1 MPETRMEDQMLLG
14 VKMKG
19 VHKTFYCSPCR
30 VGLPERFTD
39 ANVIAGCNRVC
50 SPRLGG
56 EGGQRETSP

>member
-1 MPETRMEDQMLLG
+1 MLG

-19 VHKTFYCSPCR
+19 VKDFVLFSSRCSQNR

-56 EGGQRETSP
+56 EGGQGETSP